1 MRTSPTLIIVAAVRD
16 PSRRTFLTG
25 VAAGAGVV
33 GLAGVLPAPASA
45 ATLATRRAALAPAR
59 RLIESDRQGFNRRWF
74 APNLQRVFVPNA
86 VDQVEA
92 IVEEALTEHG
102 RSVKVTSGRHCYL
115 DFVYNDDTEAII
127 DMSALNQV
135 GYDEE
140 KEAFFV
146 DAGCENWTMYRTLLN
161 GYGRTLP
168 AGSCYSVGAGGHIS
182 GGGYG
187 LLSRLHG
194 LTIDH
199 LSAVDIVTWDARSSR
214 ARMRHVSEASTDPRE
229 RDLFWALRG
238 AGGGNFGVIVRYYF
252 ADPPPAPQHAAI
264 ATLAWDWADMTVE
277 RFTVLLA
284 EYADLVVELPR
295 TDFTLLKLNHV
306 SNGQLGMLLQMAAPT
321 GMTRREHERGAEKR
335 ATSVRARF
343 GALARGVPLRR
354 PLGGHPGFMNSLPA
368 RESEVRLTY
377 LEALQTLN
385 GSGPNQFGSYK
396 SAYMKKAFP
405 ADQAEAI
412 HRWLHVTPSGLAPEQ
427 MAQSLLQ
434 VDSYG
439 GAVNEHSS
447 RATAVPQRT
456 SIMKLQYQ
464 TYWDNDSEPGQS
476 RTTPYQEQS
485 AAHLDWIRGM
495 YGDVYSAYGGT
506 PDPAQDPTG
515 TVDGCYYNYPDIDL
529 GSHRKGTA
537 EKALW
542 LYFLGNLRQGRRN
555 LVDVKAH
562 WDPQNFFHNAQSIPV
577 R

>member
-1 MRTSPTLIIVAAVRD
+1 
-16 PSRRTFLTG
+16 
-25 VAAGAGVV
+25 V

-45 ATLATRRAALAPAR
+45 ATPATWRAAVAPAR

-74 APNLQRVFVPNA
+74 APNLQRLFVPNA

-102 RSVKVTSGRHCYL
+102 RNVKVTSGRHCSL
-115 DFVYNDDTEAII
+115 DFVYNDGTEAII
-127 DMSALNQV
+127 DMSALNQL

-140 KEAFFV
+140 KETFFV

-199 LSAVDIVTWDARSSR
+199 LSAVDIVTWDARLSR
-214 ARMRHVSEASTDPRE
+214 ATMRHVSEASTDPRE

-238 AGGGNFGVIVRYYF
+238 AGDGNSGVIVRYYF
-252 ADPPPAPQHAAI
+252 ADPPPAPQRAAI

-284 EYADLVVELPR
+284 EIADLDADLPR
-295 TDFTLLKLNHV
+295 TDFTLLKLNYA
-306 SNGQLGMLLQMAAPT
+306 SNGQLGMIMQMAART

-335 ATSVRARF
+335 ATNVRARF

-368 RESEVRLTY
+368 RENEVSLTD

-385 GSGPNQFGSYK
+385 SSGPNQFGSYK

-412 HRWLHVTPSGLAPEQ
+412 HRWLNVTPSGLAPGQ

-439 GAVNEHSS
+439 GAVNEHSP
-447 RATAVPQRT
+447 RATAVPQRS

-485 AAHLDWIRGM
+485 AAHPDWIRGM

-506 PDPAQDPTG
+506 PDPALDPTG

-529 GSHRKGTA
+529 GSHRRGNA
-537 EKALW
+537 EQALW
-542 LYFLGNLRQGRRN
+542 LYSSATSCRALGTSL
-555 LVDVKAH
+555 A
-562 WDPQNFFHNAQSIPV
+562 
-577 R
+577 